1 LTCRLPMPPFAG
13 FNTKWPARL
22 NWFRNPLGRNPTGAS
37 GYIEIRPGMFITLE
51 GPEGSGKTSQIPAL
65 ADHIR
70 ALGHEVLLTREPGG
84 TFIGD
89 QIRNIL
95 ISLENKA
102 LTPQAET
109 LLFLAARA
117 QLVREVIQPA
127 LAMGVVVFSDRYA
140 DATLAYQGY
149 GHGVDLDV
157 LRKLLAFATG
167 GLQPDLKILL
177 DIDVE
182 NGLHRKTD
190 CGEWNR
196 LDAYSVAFHE
206 RVRKGYHILAQSEPG
221 KWVVIDAAR
230 DRELVQADLR
240 KAVESALRLSQTSVE
255 D

>member
-1 LTCRLPMPPFAG
+1 
-13 FNTKWPARL
+13 
-22 NWFRNPLGRNPTGAS
+22 
-37 GYIEIRPGMFITLE
+37 MFITLE
-51 GPEGSGKTSQIPAL
+51 GPEGSGKTSQVPVL

-70 ALGHEVLLTREPGG
+70 SLGYKVLLTREPGG
-84 TFIGD
+84 TLIGD
-89 QIRNIL
+89 QIRNVL
-95 ISLENKA
+95 TSLENKA

-117 QLVREVIQPA
+117 QLVREVIQPS
-127 LAMGVVVFSDRYA
+127 LAAGIVVVSDRYA

-157 LRKLLAFATG
+157 LRKLLEFATG

-182 NGLHRKTD
+182 NGLRRKTD

-206 RVRKGYHILAQSEPG
+206 RVRRGYHSLVAAEPDKWVIIDASRSRDSVQIDLRQAVETALLPSRLQSE
-221 KWVVIDAAR
+221 D
-230 DRELVQADLR
+230 
-240 KAVESALRLSQTSVE
+240 
-255 D
+255 

>member
-1 LTCRLPMPPFAG
+1 
-13 FNTKWPARL
+13 
-22 NWFRNPLGRNPTGAS
+22 
-37 GYIEIRPGMFITLE
+37 MFITLE

-65 ADHIR
+65 AEHIR
-70 ALGHEVLLTREPGG
+70 SLGYKVLLTREPGG
-84 TFIGD
+84 TIIGD
-89 QIRNIL
+89 QIRNVL
-95 ISLENKA
+95 VSLENKA

-117 QLVREVIQPA
+117 QLVREVIQPS
-127 LAMGVVVFSDRYA
+127 LAEGIVVLSDRYA

-157 LRKLLAFATG
+157 LRKLLEFATG

-182 NGLHRKTD
+182 NGLNRKTG

-206 RVRKGYHILAQSEPG
+206 RVRKGYHNLAEAEPD
-221 KWVVIDAAR
+221 KWVIIDASL
-230 DRELVQADLR
+230 DRETVQAELR
-240 KAVESALRLSQTSVE
+240 KVVGSALNSSHHP
-255 D
+255 DK

>member
-1 LTCRLPMPPFAG
+1 
-13 FNTKWPARL
+13 
-22 NWFRNPLGRNPTGAS
+22 
-37 GYIEIRPGMFITLE
+37 MFITLE
-51 GPEGSGKTSQIPAL
+51 GPEGSGKTSQIPLL

-70 ALGHEVLLTREPGG
+70 SIGHEVILTREPGG

-89 QIRNIL
+89 QIRNVL
-95 ISLENKA
+95 VSLENKA

-127 LAMGVVVFSDRYA
+127 LARGVVVLSDRYA

-149 GHGVDLDV
+149 GHGLDLET
-157 LRKLLAFATG
+157 LKQLLSFATG

-182 NGLHRKTD
+182 SGLRRKTN

-206 RVRKGYHILAQSEPG
+206 RVRNGYHSLVSSEPE
-221 KWVVIDAAR
+221 KWFVLDAR
-230 DRELVQADLR
+230 KDRELVQADLR
-240 KAVESALRLSQTSVE
+240 KAVEAALKIFLKIP
-255 D
+255 DA

>member
-1 LTCRLPMPPFAG
+1 
-13 FNTKWPARL
+13 
-22 NWFRNPLGRNPTGAS
+22 
-37 GYIEIRPGMFITLE
+37 MFITLE
-51 GPEGSGKTSQIPAL
+51 GPEGSGKTSQVPAL

-70 ALGHEVLLTREPGG
+70 SLGYKVLLTREPGG
-84 TFIGD
+84 TLIGD

-117 QLVREVIQPA
+117 QLVREVIQPS
-127 LAMGVVVFSDRYA
+127 LATGVVVLSDRYA

-157 LRKLLAFATG
+157 LRKLLEFATG

-182 NGLHRKTD
+182 DGLRRKTD

-196 LDAYSVAFHE
+196 LDAYSVAFHD
-206 RVRKGYHILAQSEPG
+206 RVRKGYHSLVASEPD
-221 KWVVIDAAR
+221 KWVIIDASQDR
-230 DRELVQADLR
+230 DSIQNDLR
-240 KAVESALRLSQTSVE
+240 KAVENALHALHPRSE

>member
-1 LTCRLPMPPFAG
+1 
-13 FNTKWPARL
+13 
-22 NWFRNPLGRNPTGAS
+22 
-37 GYIEIRPGMFITLE
+37 MFITLE
-51 GPEGSGKTSQIPAL
+51 GPEGSGKTSQVPAL

-70 ALGHEVLLTREPGG
+70 SLGYNVLLTREPGG
-84 TFIGD
+84 TLIGD
-89 QIRNIL
+89 QIRNVL

-127 LAMGVVVFSDRYA
+127 LAAGVVVVSDRYA

-157 LRKLLAFATG
+157 LRKLLEFATG
-167 GLQPDLKILL
+167 GLKPDLKILL

-182 NGLHRKTD
+182 NGLRRKTN

-206 RVRKGYHILAQSEPG
+206 RVRKGYHSLAAAEPDR
-221 KWVVIDAAR
+221 WVIINASR
-230 DRELVQADLR
+230 DRDTVQNDLR
-240 KAVESALRLSQTSVE
+240 KAVENAFHASPLHSE

>member
-1 LTCRLPMPPFAG
+1 
-13 FNTKWPARL
+13 
-22 NWFRNPLGRNPTGAS
+22 
-37 GYIEIRPGMFITLE
+37 MFITLE
-51 GPEGSGKTSQIPAL
+51 GPEGSGKTSQVPAL

-70 ALGHEVLLTREPGG
+70 SLGYNVLLTREPGG
-84 TFIGD
+84 TLIGD
-89 QIRNIL
+89 QIRNVL

-127 LAMGVVVFSDRYA
+127 LAAGVVVVSDRYA

-157 LRKLLAFATG
+157 LGKLLEFATG
-167 GLQPDLKILL
+167 GLKPDLKILL

-182 NGLHRKTD
+182 NGLRRKTN

-206 RVRKGYHILAQSEPG
+206 RVRKGYHSLAAAEPDR
-221 KWVVIDAAR
+221 WVIIDASR
-230 DRELVQADLR
+230 DRDTVQIDLR
-240 KAVESALRLSQTSVE
+240 KAVENALHASPLHSE